1 MRAVEVLQ
9 NIVDMTRELEDARG
23 RVHRGQDVDM
33 AGFDLRVRDLCLAAT
48 ELPRAEG
55 KVCADAFESIAVG
68 LDRLTAALRMAE
80 RVDLKPGAK
89 P

>member
-9 NIVDMTRELEDARG
+9 NIVDMTRELEDARA
-23 RVHRGQDVDM
+23 RVHRGLTIDM
-33 AGFDLRVRDLCLAAT
+33 AGFDMRVRDLCLAAT

-55 KVCADAFESIAVG
+55 KVCADAFESIAAG

-80 RVDLKPGAK
+80 RVDLKPGAR

>member
-1 MRAVEVLQ
+1 
-9 NIVDMTRELEDARG
+9 
-23 RVHRGQDVDM
+23 M

>member
-9 NIVDMTRELEDARG
+9 NIVDMTRELEDARA
-23 RVHRGQDVDM
+23 RVHRGATVDM

>member
-9 NIVDMTRELEDARG
+9 DIVDMTRELDDARN
-23 RVHRGQDVDM
+23 RVHRGLKIEM
-33 AGFDLRVRDLCLAAT
+33 AGLDTRVRDLCLSTT

-55 KVCADAFESIAVG
+55 KVCADALESIVAG

-80 RVDLKPGAK
+80 RVDLTPGAK